1 MKDGSRQEGQTSL
14 RKGEATH
21 TRILGEAARL
31 ASVRGLS
38 AVSLADVAG
47 PAGLSKSGLFKHFES
62 KEAMHRQVLDLSWD
76 RFEAFIWTP
85 SLDAAPGRPRL
96 ETVFDRWIGWGTDER
111 PEGGCPINAMA
122 MELDDQP
129 GPLREAMRE
138 RQFAWRSKLVE
149 EFKRLREPPVS
160 DEEAWQAVF
169 EMKGFVLVLGE
180 ASRLLEDG
188 RAKDQA
194 RRAMAGLLDRI
205 EQGS

>member
-1 MKDGSRQEGQTSL
+1 MLK
-14 RKGEATH
+14 KGDATH
-21 TRILGEAARL
+21 ARILNEAARL

-38 AVSLADVAG
+38 AVSLADVASQ
-47 PAGLSKSGLFKHFES
+47 AGLSKSGLFKHFDS
-62 KEAMHRQVLDLSWD
+62 KDAMHREVLDMAWD
-76 RFEAFIWTP
+76 RFVAFIWEP
-85 SLDAAPGRPRL
+85 VESQPPGRARL
-96 ETVFDRWIGWGTDER
+96 EAVFDRWIGWGTDQR

-149 EFKRLREPPVS
+149 DFKRLRDPPVP